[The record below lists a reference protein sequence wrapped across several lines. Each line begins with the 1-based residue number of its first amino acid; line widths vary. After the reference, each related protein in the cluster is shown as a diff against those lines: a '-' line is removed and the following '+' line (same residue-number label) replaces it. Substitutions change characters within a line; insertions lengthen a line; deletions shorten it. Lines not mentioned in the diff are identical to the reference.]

1 MPAYLKVVAHVL
13 RSSVPIALSL
23 CTFMVTPGSHYS
35 SLWVLDGMA
44 FSLLVNVLLVFHA
57 FFRISL
63 FFFSILF
70 NFCYGPLNSESA
82 STSVQVFLEKKKI
95 KLALSEHCV
104 ASSRSFFFFS
114 ISQLPPKKQQRRK
127 RTTYRKTHFSI
138 KYNAQLYFFF
148 FPIFSLFFF
157 SFPFEARTHARSY
170 AVDERLR
177 LRPRWLP
184 T

>member
-35 SLWVLDGMA
+35 SLWMLDGMA

-114 ISQLPPKKQQRRK
+114 RYLNYPPKNNKGENVQPTVKHIFQSN
-127 RTTYRKTHFSI
+127 TTHSFTFLFFHF
-138 KYNAQLYFFF
+138 LTFFF
-148 FPIFSLFFF
+148 FLS
-157 SFPFEARTHARSY
+157 
-170 AVDERLR
+170 V
-177 LRPRWLP
+177 
-184 T
+184 